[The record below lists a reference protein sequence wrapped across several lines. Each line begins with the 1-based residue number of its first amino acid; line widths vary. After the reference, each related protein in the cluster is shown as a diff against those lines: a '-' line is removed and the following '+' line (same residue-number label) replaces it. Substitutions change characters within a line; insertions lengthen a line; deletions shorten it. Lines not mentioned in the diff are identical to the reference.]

1 MATPR
6 ALGMFLCRGDLCRLA
21 TSVKILQH
29 TAVVN
34 CMKSHERYKFTSPHI
49 HPNPNVKFKKHRT
62 RKTMKQMWEFI
73 EEKPHPHLVK
83 EPTRI
88 YTKTKEIAI
97 TSVGSIMNPYIPMEK
112 DVRKS
117 LSEKESFEEFRKRT
131 RAKISNIR
139 FTRIIKKFDKGHNQK
154 EFLAQAHHIY
164 ITAHKC
170 IARIREDDEEL
181 LEYVTQDVFGQMTN
195 GMYDKTLQ
203 WEFIESMEQ
212 PRIVNVAGGDLLVK
226 DNTYAQITVRFHT
239 LQKLAIY
246 NRFGRLT
253 YGDREQPRYV
263 LEYVVFE
270 KHISDTEG
278 RWRIAGKVTP
288 EWKKKGFSFLHTWK
302 QEVPESE
309 EVGLEDLEPFRVHRY
324 NPKYPEEMTDYTE
337 DESEEQSHSVK
348 AAVEMENNKDSLKEK
363 LQ

>member
-6 ALGMFLCRGDLCRLA
+6 TLSMFLFRGDLSRLA
-21 TSVKILQH
+21 TSVKLLQH
-29 TAVVN
+29 TAAVN
-34 CMKSHERYKFTSPHI
+34 SCMKSHERYKFTSPQI
-49 HPNPNVKFKKHRT
+49 HPNPNVKFKKHRA

-73 EEKPHPHLVK
+73 EEKPDPHHVT
-83 EPTRI
+83 EPTRL
-88 YTKTKEIAI
+88 YTKAKEIAI
-97 TSVGSIMNPYIPMEK
+97 TSIGTIMNPYIPMEK

-131 RAKISNIR
+131 RAKINNIR
-139 FTRIIKKFDKGHNQK
+139 FARIVKKYDKTHNQK

-181 LEYVTQDVFGQMTN
+181 LDYVTQDVFGQMTN

-203 WEFIESMEQ
+203 WEFIESVEQ
-212 PRIVNVAGGDLLVK
+212 PRIVNVAAGDLLVK
-226 DNTYAQITVRFHT
+226 DNAYAQITVRFHT

-302 QEVPESE
+302 QEVPEKE
-309 EVGLEDLEPFRVHRY
+309 PIGLEDLEPFRVHRC
-324 NPKYPEEMTDYTE
+324 NPEYPDEMTNYP
-337 DESEEQSHSVK
+337 EEQSHNVKSSV
-348 AAVEMENNKDSLKEK
+348 ETGHNKNSLKENEK
-363 LQ
+363 FQ